1 MVMFECGG
9 AAFDSDVCRGVHR
22 KVVVDDNVAFLL
34 ETEDV
39 YAIETDGGNRKWFG
53 SRNGIFV
60 QSPDGEDQIIR
71 YTTENSPLYDNTI
84 IDLEFD
90 PLTGIMWIANNK
102 GLQSI
107 KTETLGA
114 EDKHAS
120 EVYAYPNPV
129 RPDYV
134 GPIAI
139 KGLVNDASVKITDIN
154 GRLVYETT
162 ALGGQA
168 IWDGNDYNGRRAD
181 TGVYLVFSSGG
192 PAFGTPDSFVSKIF
206 VVK

>member
-1 MVMFECGG
+1 
-9 AAFDSDVCRGVHR
+9 
-22 KVVVDDNVAFLL
+22 
-34 ETEDV
+34 
-39 YAIETDGGNRKWFG
+39 
-53 SRNGIFV
+53 
-60 QSPDGEDQIIR
+60 
-71 YTTENSPLYDNTI
+71 
-84 IDLEFD
+84 
-90 PLTGIMWIANNK
+90 MWIASNK

-114 EDKHAS
+114 EEKHAS
-120 EVYAYPNPV
+120 EVYTYPNPV
-129 RPDYV
+129 RPDYI

-139 KGLVNDASVKITDIN
+139 KGLVNNANVKITDMN

-168 IWDGNDYNGRRAD
+168 IWDGNDYSGRRAD

-206 VVK
+206 VIK